1 MRCPRAVI
9 TSFATSLREKA
20 IEIEEY
26 IDENERPLKQ
36 KQRERLERM
45 TNSMEDRC
53 QRMRAAWQEHDP
65 DVHNEDAEFLGELN
79 EVVKS
84 IKAEVAETSKKVY
97 KVLQSH
103 SSKQSPERTEQEQ

>member
-9 TSFATSLREKA
+9 TFFANSLQEKA

-26 IDENERPLKQ
+26 IDENERPLKP
-36 KQRERLERM
+36 KQRERLQRM

-53 QRMRAAWQEHDP
+53 RRMRAAWQEHDP

-84 IKAEVAETSKKVY
+84 IKA
-97 KVLQSH
+97 
-103 SSKQSPERTEQEQ
+103 